1 MAKELLSFNDLSAFG
16 ISYSR
21 ARVYALMKAG
31 QFPKPMKI
39 GPRRVAWRVEDIRA
53 HLVALNG

>member
-31 QFPKPMKI
+31 RFPKQVKI
-39 GPRRVAWRVEDIRA
+39 GPFEGRQRIQYF
-53 HLVALNG
+53 G